1 MRCMLLYVVIY
12 TIQQKNTTTTVSASV
27 AWTARCPRSAQSAA
41 RCRRGSA
48 RKARD
53 RRGAGR
59 DRPGSGLVER
69 RQPAKTG
76 KSGQFAARWR
86 TGVGGRRRKTR
97 SFVYRVQRR
106 EAGPTG
112 RELASGRRLERKAVQ
127 NGLQGVFSRSA
138 RARAGQRSENAATGV
153 MRGRKAL
160 FNARCQSRKA
170 SPFLFWSTL
179 KGCAPRTVLH
189 GALARPVER
198 PARP

>member
-86 TGVGGRRRKTR
+86 TGVGGRRRKNAELRLSRTATR
-97 SFVYRVQRR
+97 SRAYR
-106 EAGPTG
+106 P
-112 RELASGRRLERKAVQ
+112 
-127 NGLQGVFSRSA
+127 
-138 RARAGQRSENAATGV
+138 RAGQWSPAGEEGRTEWPTRRFFEVGEGSGWPEVGKRSH
-153 MRGRKAL
+153 GRH
-160 FNARCQSRKA
+160 ARPQ
-170 SPFLFWSTL
+170 SPFQRKVPVAEGFALPFLVNFEGLCTPNGSARRA
-179 KGCAPRTVLH
+179 CAP
-189 GALARPVER
+189 G
-198 PARP
+198 